1 MLLVS
6 EGIECFVLLLQQLER
21 FLAQVG
27 ELKDHDACGTIAL
40 TLDELSGFLEI
51 LKQELHLFLID
62 CVVMLILLAAADVFM
77 QDMSGFEEK

>member
-1 MLLVS
+1 M
-6 EGIECFVLLLQQLER
+6 QLER
-21 FLAQVG
+21 LLTQVG
-27 ELKDHDACGTIAL
+27 ELKDHALRFLLHLLHDACGTIAL